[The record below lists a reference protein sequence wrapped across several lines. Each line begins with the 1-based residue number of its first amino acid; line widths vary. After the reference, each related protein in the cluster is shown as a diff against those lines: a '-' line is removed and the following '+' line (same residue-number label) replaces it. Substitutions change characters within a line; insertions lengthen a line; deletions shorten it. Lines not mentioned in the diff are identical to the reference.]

1 MVRGVTHTEFIK
13 GEEDGRYYFLET
25 AARVGGANIAEMV
38 QFATGVDL
46 WSEWASIELSKVRG
60 QMYERPEYQQNYA
73 GILVC
78 LSRQEYPD
86 LSTYNDPEVVW
97 KLHKKNH
104 AGLIVASESQT
115 RVEELLFA
123 YSRRFANE
131 FLAVAP
137 PLDEAPR

>member
-1 MVRGVTHTEFIK
+1 
-13 GEEDGRYYFLET
+13 
-25 AARVGGANIAEMV
+25 MV

-46 WSEWASIELSKVRG
+46 WSEWASIELAKVRG
-60 QMYERPEYQQNYA
+60 HMYELPEYQQGYA

-97 KLHKKNH
+97 KLHKKNQ
-104 AGLIVASESQT
+104 AGLILASESQT

-123 YSRRFANE
+123 YSQRFANE

-137 PLDEAPR
+137 PLDEAPI